1 MIFVKIFTLFIFLS
15 SIISCGEQGSNVDI
29 IAINNEFIENNLEQ
43 RMDVTMIE
51 IRSIKNLDTFY
62 TILNSIEEDLKQGEN
77 IKARLDS
84 LILNWK
90 SNFDETYS
98 LDYFERVDRNWT
110 LFKDLDNKKDSNQLK
125 NLFYLIK
132 YEMINRYLVEI
143 DGPCHTPFNHKVITI
158 IEPSS
163 MVRVGEEVKLS
174 FAYAALDSLM
184 TYKVYLGGY
193 YNGNY
198 RSDLITDTIEVRNGM
213 GNYFLTP
220 KKSGDTLI
228 EGVVEIMTKNGPIHY
243 PFSQTIRVY
252 K

>member
-1 MIFVKIFTLFIFLS
+1 MLG
-15 SIISCGEQGSNVDI
+15 SIISCGEQDSNDDI

-43 RMDVTMIE
+43 RMDVTMIDL
-51 IRSIKNLDTFY
+51 RSINNLDTFY
-62 TILNSIEEDLKQGEN
+62 TILNSIEEDIKQGEN

-98 LDYFERVDRNWT
+98 VDYFERVDRNLT
-110 LFKDLDNKKDSNQLK
+110 LFKNLDNKKDSNQLK

-132 YEMINRYLVEI
+132 YEMINRYLVDI
-143 DGPCHTPFNHKVITI
+143 DGPCYTPFNHKVITI

-193 YNGNY
+193 YNGKF
-198 RSDLITDTIEVRNGM
+198 RSDLITDTIEVRNSI

-228 EGVVEIMTKNGPIHY
+228 EGVVEIKTKKGPIYY
-243 PFSQTIRVY
+243 PFSKKITIFE
-252 K
+252 